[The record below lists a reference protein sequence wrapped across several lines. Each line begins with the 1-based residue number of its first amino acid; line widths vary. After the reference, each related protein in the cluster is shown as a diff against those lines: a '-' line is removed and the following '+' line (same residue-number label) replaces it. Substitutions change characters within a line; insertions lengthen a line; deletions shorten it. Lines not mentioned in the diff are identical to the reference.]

1 MNYETA
7 LCIQFILFKQFLIFI
22 SLAVSLCSS
31 FFTKLLLVLLIS
43 IPVIFKKAV
52 VKCTPSS
59 SLHLFECLKTGKAT
73 NRSVFQS

>member
-31 FFTKLLLVLLIS
+31 FFTKLLLVLIS

-52 VKCTPSS
+52 VKRIPSS
-59 SLHLFECLKTGKAT
+59 SLQLFECLKTGKAT
-73 NRSVFQS
+73 NTSVFQS